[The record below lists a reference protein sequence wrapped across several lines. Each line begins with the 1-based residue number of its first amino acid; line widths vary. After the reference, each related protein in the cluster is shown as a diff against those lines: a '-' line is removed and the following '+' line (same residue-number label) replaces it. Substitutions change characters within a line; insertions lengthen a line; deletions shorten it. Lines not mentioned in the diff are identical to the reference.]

1 MDEDYRRV
9 QKSAV
14 EIVTQALPLVG
25 AWQMAQALLVRDQGR
40 VMRVMP
46 RLTVPVGRCGAA
58 RGAAVEDVTAQP
70 APWLHHD
77 GRERDDEQECDDNRG
92 VDEEHEQ
99 VIAQA
104 HVSVDVVVEVGR
116 HRAEG

>member
-77 GRERDDEQECDDNRG
+77 GRERDDEQEQQQQGTEDA
-92 VDEEHEQ
+92 EHKQ
-99 VIAQA
+99 IVTQA
-104 HVSVDVVVEVGR
+104 HVPIDVIVEVGR